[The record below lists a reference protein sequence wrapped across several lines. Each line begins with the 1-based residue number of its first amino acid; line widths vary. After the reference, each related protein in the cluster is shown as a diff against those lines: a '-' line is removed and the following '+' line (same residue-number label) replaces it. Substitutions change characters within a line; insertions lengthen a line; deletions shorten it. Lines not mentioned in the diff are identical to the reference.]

1 MTTISLTKQGKTVK
15 SGFGGAPTSRGLDY
29 AAWTGKRTDFPR
41 IVAVRALPQVDRFEI
56 KLASRRTIA
65 LEFGPVERTLN
76 LKFGLTSIPENEE
89 VAEFV
94 VDVRDANIRG
104 RSQRPNGGG
113 PGPPAGA
120 LYSSERTTHSANRTL
135 DIQGSPTMMGG
146 ANAKV
151 PCRPNTSSLVAHS
164 PPTASTIGP
173 PVRSGREPTQPKV
186 RPASPC
192 EWPSSMCR

>member
-1 MTTISLTKQGKTVK
+1 MIRDILSGALPDGTEWSIACDERGDELMTTISLTKQGKTVK

-113 PGPPAGA
+113 SGPAGW
-120 LYSSERTTHSANRTL
+120 
-135 DIQGSPTMMGG
+135 
-146 ANAKV
+146 
-151 PCRPNTSSLVAHS
+151 RPLFFRADDT
-164 PPTASTIGP
+164 
-173 PVRSGREPTQPKV
+173 
-186 RPASPC
+186 
-192 EWPSSMCR
+192 